1 MPINTTFDGRT
12 FEFQLGVSLYDE
24 AYGTFYGNTCYSLS
38 DTYDRGRAQQRNAID
53 LDMSFDVYYHTSV
66 SDPRCMAVVEV
77 IMLERML
84 DGVVKGQFSLG
95 WAMLPLFRVSSISS
109 RTASTHSRTPPPS
122 QHQHQHP
129 QPPLAPCL
137 PCRAALLSSLITC
150 LVCFRLMHL
159 HPASHPLHTFFAA
172 AAAQL
177 LKYGMLTRSC

>member
-1 MPINTTFDGRT
+1 MVRYTVVHGDCVQLTSSHPFHYVGYRLRILKVSDMPINTTFDGRT

-95 WAMLPLFRVSSISS
+95 WAMLPLFRVS
-109 RTASTHSRTPPPS
+109 RDAS
-122 QHQHQHP
+122 
-129 QPPLAPCL
+129 A
-137 PCRAALLSSLITC
+137 
-150 LVCFRLMHL
+150 
-159 HPASHPLHTFFAA
+159 
-172 AAAQL
+172 
-177 LKYGMLTRSC
+177 G